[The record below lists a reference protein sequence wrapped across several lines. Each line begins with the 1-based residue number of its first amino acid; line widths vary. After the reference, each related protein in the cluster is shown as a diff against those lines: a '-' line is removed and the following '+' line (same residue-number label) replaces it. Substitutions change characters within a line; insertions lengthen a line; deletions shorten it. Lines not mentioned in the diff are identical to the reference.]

1 MEMNNDQENIT
12 DSLML
17 DRRGEQKKGNIYCAG
32 GVISAESSGFDN
44 Q

>member
-1 MEMNNDQENIT
+1 MEMNNDQENTT

-17 DRRGEQKKGNIYCAG
+17 DRRGEQKRGTFIVQG